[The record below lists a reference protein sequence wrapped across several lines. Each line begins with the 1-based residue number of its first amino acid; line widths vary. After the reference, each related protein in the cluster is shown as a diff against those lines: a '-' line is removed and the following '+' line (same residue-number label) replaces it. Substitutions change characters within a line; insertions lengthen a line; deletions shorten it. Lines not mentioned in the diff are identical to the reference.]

1 MKLKHISLILSVSIL
16 SIGATAQSNK
26 SLGSPENFVKNLYAA
41 ISFKPG
47 VPIDWDNVEGMFLD
61 EAVITLRAS
70 KEKVSVF
77 TVGQWVQDFKDF
89 IVGRE
94 LENIG
99 FNESIAG
106 IKAFE
111 FGDMAHV
118 LVLYEPRIPGIDSD
132 RQGVDSIHL
141 IRQEGRWKIVS
152 ILNELPTAERP
163 VPDILKN

>member
-1 MKLKHISLILSVSIL
+1 MKILFVCLVFFFTSP
-16 SIGATAQSNK
+16 SNETY
-26 SLGSPENFVKNLYAA
+26 GQASPEKFVRGLYAA

-47 VPIDWDNVEGMFLD
+47 SNIDWNSVEDMFLE

-70 KEKVSVF
+70 KEKVNVF

-99 FNESIAG
+99 FNESVVG
-106 IKAFE
+106 IKSFE

-152 ILNELPTAERP
+152 ILNELPTTERP
-163 VPDILKN
+163 VPETLKN